1 MTYRKVWIFCTTNCK
16 SSLAWLTKKIEDICS
31 CFMKWWTKA
40 QACLHLQFLDK
51 EQEETDEDLDFRALE
66 NGYVSTYNIFFFP
79 SLLKLFIFFL
89 SLCVIQSYRN
99 GMNESKFSVVSF
111 LWGQLFP
118 PVGFSSMTVSPNNCN
133 NCKWGPVLKS
143 GFHLL
148 GDW

>member
-1 MTYRKVWIFCTTNCK
+1 M
-16 SSLAWLTKKIEDICS
+16 
-31 CFMKWWTKA
+31 
-40 QACLHLQFLDK
+40 
-51 EQEETDEDLDFRALE
+51 DEDLDFRALE

-79 SLLKLFIFFL
+79 SSLKLFIFFL

-118 PVGFSSMTVSPNNCN
+118 LVGFSSMTVSSNNCN